1 MKMYSSAPFVRELR
15 RGREEKKKRRGKTGE
30 KRERKQKRMERERE
44 GKKRDFKGTLDKKWP
59 SEVVVLMKIN
69 LFVSDH

>member
-15 RGREEKKKRRGKTGE
+15 RGRKKKIEEEKPARRE
-30 KRERKQKRMERERE
+30 RERKQKRMERERE
-44 GKKRDFKGTLDKKWP
+44 KKKGNFKGTLDKKWP

>member
-15 RGREEKKKRRGKTGE
+15 RGRDEKKREEEKPAR
-30 KRERKQKRMERERE
+30 RERE
-44 GKKRDFKGTLDKKWP
+44 ETKKDGKRKGGKKRDFKGTLDKKWP

>member
-15 RGREEKKKRRGKTGE
+15 RGREKKKE
-30 KRERKQKRMERERE
+30 KRKNRLEERERKQKRMERERE

>member
-1 MKMYSSAPFVRELR
+1 MKMYSSAPIVRELR
-15 RGREEKKKRRGKTGE
+15 WGYKKIEEEKPARREKERGKKRM
-30 KRERKQKRMERERE
+30 KRERET
-44 GKKRDFKGTLDKKWP
+44 KKKKDFKGTLDKKWP